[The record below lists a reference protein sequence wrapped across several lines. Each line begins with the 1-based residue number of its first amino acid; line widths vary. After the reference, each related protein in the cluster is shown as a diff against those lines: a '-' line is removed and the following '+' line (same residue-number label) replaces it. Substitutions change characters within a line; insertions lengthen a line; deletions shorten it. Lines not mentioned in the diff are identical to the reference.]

1 MKKKIFI
8 TGKVREFDSTNPK
21 DFTDG
26 IEEYIKN
33 NIVDESLADI
43 IKVNASETATNEI
56 TVDMLFGGSEG
67 LGSDDITREMYR
79 CFTGEYKGFVAE
91 NTIWWMAGFGPDY
104 MMNVMFSITDTI
116 AAHKKNTKFYKADRY
131 KSITMRQTFTGL
143 HIVIGF

>member
-1 MKKKIFI
+1 MNKKIFI
-8 TGKVREFDSTNPK
+8 TGKVRDFDSTDPK

-33 NIVDESLADI
+33 NIVDKELADI
-43 IKVNASETATNEI
+43 IKVNAYETAPNEI
-56 TVDMLFGGSEG
+56 SIDMLFGGSGG
-67 LGSDDITREMYR
+67 LGLDDITREMYR

-104 MMNVMFSITDTI
+104 GMNVMFSITDTI
-116 AAHKKNTKFYKADRY
+116 AAHKKNTRFYKADRY
-131 KSITMRQTFTGL
+131 KSITMRQTISGL

>member
-8 TGKVREFDSTNPK
+8 TGKVREFDSTNPQE
-21 DFTDG
+21 FTDG

-56 TVDMLFGGSEG
+56 TIDMSFGGSEG

-79 CFTGEYKGFVAE
+79 CFTGEYKGFIAE

-104 MMNVMFSITDTI
+104 MMDVRFSIEDTI
-116 AAHKKNTKFYKADRY
+116 ASHKKNTKFYKADRY
-131 KSITMRQTFTGL
+131 KSMTMRQTITGL

>member
-8 TGKVREFDSTNPK
+8 TGKVREFNSTNPK

-43 IKVNASETATNEI
+43 IKVNASETAPNEI
-56 TVDMLFGGSEG
+56 TIDMLFGGSGG

-91 NTIWWMAGFGPDY
+91 NSIWWMAGFGPDY
-104 MMNVMFSITDTI
+104 GMNVMFSITDTI
-116 AAHKKNTKFYKADRY
+116 AAHKKNTRFYKADRY
-131 KSITMRQTFTGL
+131 KSITIRQTITGL

>member
-8 TGKVREFDSTNPK
+8 TGMVREFDSTSPK

-33 NIVDESLADI
+33 NIVDEGLADM
-43 IKVNASETATNEI
+43 IKVNASETAPNEI
-56 TVDMLFGGSEG
+56 TINMLFGGSGG

-104 MMNVMFSITDTI
+104 MMNVIFSITDTI

-131 KSITMRQTFTGL
+131 KSITMRQTITGL

>member
-26 IEEYIKN
+26 IEEYIRTI
-33 NIVDESLADI
+33 IVNEESASCI
-43 IKVNASETATNEI
+43 RVKASETAPNEVRI
-56 TVDMLFGGSEG
+56 DMQFGGNDD
-67 LGSDDITREMYR
+67 LGPDDITREMYR
-79 CFTGEYKGFVAE
+79 CFTGEYKGFIAE

-116 AAHKKNTKFYKADRY
+116 TAHKKNTKFYKADRY

>member
-26 IEEYIKN
+26 IEKYIKD

-43 IKVNASETATNEI
+43 IKVEAYETAPNEI
-56 TVDMLFGGSEG
+56 TIDMMFGGSGG

-91 NTIWWMAGFGPDY
+91 NTIWWMVGFGPDY
-104 MMNVMFSITDTI
+104 GMNVMFSITDTI
-116 AAHKKNTKFYKADRY
+116 SAHKKNTKFYKADRY
-131 KSITMRQTFTGL
+131 KSITMRQSISGL
-143 HIVIGF
+143 TIRIDY

>member
-8 TGKVREFDSTNPK
+8 TGKVREFDSTNPR

-43 IKVNASETATNEI
+43 IKVNANETAPNEI
-56 TVDMLFGGSEG
+56 TIDMLFGGSGG

-91 NTIWWMAGFGPDY
+91 NTIWWMVGFGPDY
-104 MMNVMFSITDTI
+104 GMNVMFSIPDTI

-131 KSITMRQTFTGL
+131 KSITMRQTITGL

>member
-1 MKKKIFI
+1 MNKRIFI

-79 CFTGEYKGFVAE
+79 CFTGEYKGFIAE
-91 NTIWWMAGFGPDY
+91 NTIWWPLSFGPDY
-104 MMNVMFSITDTI
+104 MMDVRFSIEDTI
-116 AAHKKNTKFYKADRY
+116 ASHKKNTKFYKADRY
-131 KSITMRQTFTGL
+131 KSMTMSQTIFGL
-143 HIVIGF
+143 TIKINY

>member
-8 TGKVREFDSTNPK
+8 TGKVREFDSTNPQE
-21 DFTDG
+21 FTDG
-26 IEEYIKN
+26 IEEYIRT
-33 NIVDESLADI
+33 NIVNEESASCI
-43 IKVNASETATNEI
+43 RVKASETAPNEVRI
-56 TVDMLFGGSEG
+56 DMLFGGSEG

-79 CFTGEYKGFVAE
+79 CFTGEYKGFIAE

-131 KSITMRQTFTGL
+131 KSMTMSQTITGL
-143 HIVIGF
+143 TIKINY

>member
-8 TGKVREFDSTNPK
+8 TGKVREFDSTNPQE
-21 DFTDG
+21 FTDG
-26 IEEYIKN
+26 IEEYIRT
-33 NIVDESLADI
+33 NIVNEESASCI
-43 IKVNASETATNEI
+43 RVKASETAPNEVRI
-56 TVDMLFGGSEG
+56 DMLFGGSEG

-104 MMNVMFSITDTI
+104 GMNVMFSITDTI
-116 AAHKKNTKFYKADRY
+116 TAHKKNTKFYKADRY
-131 KSITMRQTFTGL
+131 KSMTMRQTLTGL